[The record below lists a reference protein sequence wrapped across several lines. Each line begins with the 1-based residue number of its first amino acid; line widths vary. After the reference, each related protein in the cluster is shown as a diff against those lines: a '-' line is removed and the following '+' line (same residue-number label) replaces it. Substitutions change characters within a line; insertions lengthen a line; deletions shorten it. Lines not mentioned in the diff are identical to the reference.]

1 MNYTYE
7 NGDGQKI
14 VTDLANLAA
23 TLAAYVYEQA
33 TGRPVDKISDFKA
46 NRFDLTQ
53 RLDNYH
59 RGKVR
64 PSQG

>member
-1 MNYTYE
+1 MDYIYE

-33 TGRPVDKISDFKA
+33 TGRPVDRISDFTA
-46 NRFDLTQ
+46 NRFDSNQFYQNNCAVSNL
-53 RLDNYH
+53 
-59 RGKVR
+59 
-64 PSQG
+64 